1 MRLVTETERLKAL
14 HDLKILDTD
23 RERHFDAVCETAR
36 DLFGVPVALVTLID
50 GERAWFKA
58 RCGLDVESTPRDVAF
73 CSRTIESDAVLVS
86 EDTRADPR
94 FAANPLVTGA
104 PQVRFYAGAP
114 LLLGP
119 GLRVGTLCLIGF
131 APRDFGAADQQRL
144 RSLADIVV
152 AHLRLHDATVRSEAE
167 LAARRTREALIE
179 AQARDLRHGQALL
192 AQTEAL
198 ADLGT
203 WEFDP
208 DTEEVTWSCNLR
220 RIYDLPAGAPVTLE
234 TAWAGFEG
242 DDRARIRAAFTDLV
256 GRQRPFEITLP
267 FRSLTGAPRIVR
279 MVGAAEVADGRA
291 RRAFGIVQ
299 DITDH
304 VAAVSRAQE
313 ANRLLLLAEEV
324 ARVGHWHVRL
334 PDQHLTWSNEVFNI
348 FGLEPAEGPPAR
360 ERLRSLFH
368 PDDRAL
374 ARKLLVGLR
383 DAQRDFDFEAR
394 IVRPDD
400 EVRTVLVRGR
410 SEKDETGA
418 VRAYFGVIAD
428 ITEQKRAEANLRES
442 TALLRVTL
450 DNMDQGLLMVGADD
464 RVQVVNRRALELLGL
479 PEAFM
484 ARKPSQLEVRE
495 YQMAAGEFERG
506 GATLRRW
513 LDGARMQTDRPVYE
527 RERPNGT
534 VLEIR
539 TVPLPGGGAVRTYT
553 DITARRRAEAALAE
567 SEARYRLLAEHASDL
582 IVLGHADGRR
592 SYISPAARS
601 MLGYEPEEAMR
612 IGMRDVIH
620 PDDLARVFA
629 TTTGLSRAAPQGSV
643 VFRMRRKDGRY
654 LFAEAAF
661 TRVEHAGEI
670 TIVTAIR
677 DVSERERQAA
687 ELTRAKEAAE
697 EAQARAELAN
707 EAKTDFLAS
716 MSHEI
721 RTPLNGILGYA
732 DLLIASPGLDE
743 VQRRSVERI
752 QNAGE
757 ALLTVVDDVLDFS
770 KIEAGQV
777 ALDPTPFSP
786 KALAGDA
793 VSIVSTVADRKGLP
807 VRVELDPGLPA
818 ALLGDEARL
827 RQILLNLL
835 NNAVKFT
842 REGSVTVRLV
852 HGGTTPAG
860 EVITVQVEDTGI
872 GIPAEKQQ
880 RLFKRFSQVDGSIRR
895 EFGGTG
901 LGLAISRQLVELMG
915 GTIGVA
921 STAGR
926 GSVFMFTRDAAARR
940 RMGAARQRRRR
951 GGAGAAPGAHP
962 PGGGSRHQPGA
973 RPVGPR
979 GGRPPG
985 RRRRRRHRGDRR
997 RAGAALRRR
1006 AHGRADAQSRRAG
1019 GDAADPRPRPSGPG
1033 RADHR
1038 DDRERAAAAGLGV
1051 PAGRHDGPCR
1061 QALQARRA
1069 LCGDRPGAR
1078 RRAPGA
1084 RRGRG
1089 RRIRRPR
1096 RRERA
1101 RGPRGARRDRA
1112 RGAPSR
1118 PVRGRPR
1125 PPLPAARPRADRP
1138 GRACARLVGRHARP
1152 DARSRRIARR
1162 SSGPASTAP
1171 IRCRC
1176 SRRCATSPPA
1186 RSRPRGP
1193 GRTGG
1198 PSRRGR
1204 LGDVIQR
1211 TSAAGSRLLTSRP
1224 QWETER

>member
-114 LLLGP
+114 LILGP

-220 RIYDLPAGAPVTLE
+220 RIYDLPADAPVTLE

-601 MLGYEPEEAMR
+601 MLGYEPDEAMR

-629 TTTGLSRAAPQGSV
+629 TTTGLSREAPQGSV

-921 STAGR
+921 STPGR
-926 GSVFMFTRDAAARR
+926 GSVFMFTVTLPRADEWALHANAAVAAAPAPCPARILLAEDLDINQELARSVLEAVGHQVDVVADGTEAIVAVQARPYDVVLMDVQMPNLDGLAATRLIRALDHPARDVPIIAMTANVLPQQVSACRQAGMTDHVGKPFKRDELYAAIDRALGDERPAPVAAAAAASGALVDESVLAGLEALGGTALAARLLDQFAADLDRRFPPHDLAQIARDAHALVSSAGMLGLMRLSADCAALERACLDGADPVPLLPALRDLAARSLAAAR
-940 RMGAARQRRRR
+940 AW
-951 GGAGAAPGAHP
+951 
-962 PGGGSRHQPGA
+962 
-973 RPVGPR
+973 
-979 GGRPPG
+979 
-985 RRRRRRHRGDRR
+985 
-997 RAGAALRRR
+997 
-1006 AHGRADAQSRRAG
+1006 QSR
-1019 GDAADPRPRPSGPG
+1019 S
-1033 RADHR
+1033 
-1038 DDRERAAAAGLGV
+1038 AAAAT
-1051 PAGRHDGPCR
+1051 
-1061 QALQARRA
+1061 
-1069 LCGDRPGAR
+1069 
-1078 RRAPGA
+1078 
-1084 RRGRG
+1084 
-1089 RRIRRPR
+1089 
-1096 RRERA
+1096 
-1101 RGPRGARRDRA
+1101 
-1112 RGAPSR
+1112 
-1118 PVRGRPR
+1118 
-1125 PPLPAARPRADRP
+1125 
-1138 GRACARLVGRHARP
+1138 
-1152 DARSRRIARR
+1152 
-1162 SSGPASTAP
+1162 ASAM
-1171 IRCRC
+1171 
-1176 SRRCATSPPA
+1176 
-1186 RSRPRGP
+1186 
-1193 GRTGG
+1193 
-1198 PSRRGR
+1198 
-1204 LGDVIQR
+1204 
-1211 TSAAGSRLLTSRP
+1211 
-1224 QWETER
+1224 